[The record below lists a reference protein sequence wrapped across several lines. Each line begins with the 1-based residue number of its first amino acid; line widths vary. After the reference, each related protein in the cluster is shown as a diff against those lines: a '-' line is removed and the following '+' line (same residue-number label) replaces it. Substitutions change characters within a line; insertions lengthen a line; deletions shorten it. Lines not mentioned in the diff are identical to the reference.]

1 MRIVY
6 PSMKPLL
13 ILQAVVSLL
22 LIVSILL
29 QNRGSDMGT
38 GLTFGGD
45 LGGYYT
51 KRGVE
56 KFLFNS
62 SIALGV
68 LFLALSILNTRGV

>member
-1 MRIVY
+1 
-6 PSMKPLL
+6 MKPFL
-13 ILQAVVSLL
+13 IVQAVVSIL
-22 LIVSILL
+22 LIVSVLL

-56 KFLFNS
+56 KFLYYA
-62 SIALGV
+62 SIGLGSA
-68 LFLALSILNTRGV
+68 FIILSIVNVKL

>member
-1 MRIVY
+1 
-6 PSMKPLL
+6 MKPLL

>member
-1 MRIVY
+1 
-6 PSMKPLL
+6 MKPFLVV
-13 ILQAVVSLL
+13 QAVVSLL
-22 LIVSILL
+22 LIVSVLL

-56 KFLFNS
+56 KFLFYA
-62 SIALGV
+62 SIGLGAAFV
-68 LFLALSILNTRGV
+68 VLSIVNVKIG